1 MQNKL
6 WIICGAMLVMVGC
19 GSDGGG
25 GGPPAPPAPTT
36 FTFNV
41 VNNSGLTVHEF
52 YLTPSTSSLWG
63 PDQFSTDLA
72 SGSTRSITGVAPCGV
87 LFDYL
92 AINGTFTIPVV
103 AWGPAFDIPMPACGG
118 TYTLTL
124 FPPA

>member
-1 MQNKL
+1 MQNNKL

-19 GSDGGG
+19 GSDGAT
-25 GGPPAPPAPTT
+25 PAASTT

-41 VNNSGLTVHEF
+41 VNNSGVTVHEF

-72 SGSTRSITGVAPCGV
+72 SGNTRSLTGLAPCGV
-87 LFDYL
+87 LFDHI

-103 AWGPAFDIPMPACGG
+103 SWGPAFDVMMPACGG

-124 FPPA
+124 FPSV